1 MHFFKMNIIFLFGV
15 ILLDGNRY
23 IFEIC
28 KGPLE
33 IVSCS
38 PTLVNVR
45 PWHPKAMVVCASL
58 YILNLDIGVTRISQI
73 EILFFTHICVSSV
86 M

>member
-1 MHFFKMNIIFLFGV
+1 MHFFKMNIIVLFGV
-15 ILLDGNRY
+15 ILLVGNRY
-23 IFEIC
+23 VFEIC

-38 PTLVNVR
+38 PTLVNVG

-58 YILNLDIGVTRISQI
+58 HPQLRHRGNWNFPARDLIFHTQM
-73 EILFFTHICVSSV
+73 VSSV